1 VGETGFP
8 PVEVESCVIGPEPG
22 NVRAGCSTG
31 QSGYVAY
38 GFGRIMPRLYRPV
51 QKLFTQMKKSKL
63 KRHRDFLFKA
73 K

>member
-8 PVEVESCVIGPEPG
+8 PLELESCVIGPEPG

-38 GFGRIMPRLYRPV
+38 EFRRIRLRLYRPV

-63 KRHRDFLFKA
+63 KRNRDFLFEA